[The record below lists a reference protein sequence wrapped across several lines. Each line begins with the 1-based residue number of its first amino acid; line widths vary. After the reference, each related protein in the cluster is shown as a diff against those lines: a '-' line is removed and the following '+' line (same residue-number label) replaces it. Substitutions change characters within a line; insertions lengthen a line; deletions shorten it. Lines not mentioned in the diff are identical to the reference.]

1 VQSVLEK
8 AVTVKAV
15 ISEHQHWNKMH
26 MHHGI
31 PYFTVTSLV
40 ENFHN
45 DGITSE
51 VYTMVNLNQKKIT
64 LDVRGNDPALFEY
77 TFH

>member
-1 VQSVLEK
+1 
-8 AVTVKAV
+8 
-15 ISEHQHWNKMH
+15 MH